1 MGMSPSVPTASRRCA
16 GSRSSASAPSRR
28 CTRRSPVLHP
38 APSSDGTARRKV
50 RGGAA
55 SPRWLGVAARP
66 IGRGGDVWLAVAAE
80 EIEERR
86 RGGDGRDDSNQY
98 RGGGLGIGS
107 EGVRAG

>member
-1 MGMSPSVPTASRRCA
+1 
-16 GSRSSASAPSRR
+16 
-28 CTRRSPVLHP
+28 
-38 APSSDGTARRKV
+38 V

-66 IGRGGDVWLAVAAE
+66 IGRGGDVWLAIAAE

>member
-16 GSRSSASAPSRR
+16 GSHSSASAHRGGARAGRR
-28 CTRRSPVLHP
+28 FSTP

-66 IGRGGDVWLAVAAE
+66 IGRGGDVWLAVTAE